1 MSSFLFA
8 YTNYSTLLLFM
19 QFERSVILYGR

>member
-1 MSSFLFA
+1 MSSFLFT
-8 YTNYSTLLLFM
+8 YTNYNTLLLFM